1 MKLAQSPRVKK
12 FPNFYHQP
20 FFPHDL
26 SVVYLFQKH
35 PEIHQ
40 NLLHVKLGLQFMVLL
55 AHTLLS
61 AL

>member
-1 MKLAQSPRVKK
+1 MLKRTPLVERTPS
-12 FPNFYHQP
+12 FYHQ
-20 FFPHDL
+20 FSFPHDL